1 MMIMKSM
8 QGHLLA
14 AAMWNV
20 CLCGICTALSR
31 INSGYRK
38 SVSINHI
45 RIAALRSHPYTDD
58 SMICN
63 PLRRFRSVDY
73 LMLNDDA
80 GTDIHKTTYTKSKI
94 EGATAKLF
102 HSIALATSCRR
113 ISFLMISI
121 VLTNFVRSTILKAST
136 SCFVYFSA
144 NFFSYQL
151 TSYFLPNLPTRL
163 CT

>member
-20 CLCGICTALSR
+20 CLCGICTALSIR
-31 INSGYRK
+31 IDSGYRK
-38 SVSINHI
+38 SVSINNI
-45 RIAALRSHPYTDD
+45 RIAALRSHQYTDD

-63 PLRRFRSVDY
+63 SLRRFRSVDY
-73 LMLNDDA
+73 LRLNDDA
-80 GTDIHKTTYTKSKI
+80 GKESHKTTYTKSKN

-113 ISFLMISI
+113 ISFLIISI

-136 SCFVYFSA
+136 SCFVYFST
-144 NFFSYQL
+144 NFF
-151 TSYFLPNLPTRL
+151 
-163 CT
+163 